1 MPCNPHPGAA
11 LTGRNDQERAMERL
25 SLFWFGVTAA
35 MLMALASAL
44 ALFGVYAAASALLP
58 AHTRTGEELLTSVGY
73 IIIAIAI
80 FEVAKYILEEEV
92 IRAREL
98 RHVSEVR
105 RSMTR
110 FVSTIIIV
118 VFLEGIV
125 AVFKVTLDDMQQLVY
140 PALLI
145 LVGVAMLTG
154 LGVFQRLAATVER
167 DIGAHDDMEEGSS
180 SRRGSARQEDAGA

>member
-1 MPCNPHPGAA
+1 
-11 LTGRNDQERAMERL
+11 MERL
-25 SLFWFGVTAA
+25 SLLWFATTAA

-44 ALFGVYAAASALLP
+44 ALTGVYVAASALMP
-58 AHTRTGEELLTSVGY
+58 AHADTGEELLTSVGY
-73 IIIAIAI
+73 IIIAMAI
-80 FEVAKYILEEEV
+80 FEVAKYFLQEEV

-110 FVSTIIIV
+110 FISTIIIV

-140 PALLI
+140 PVLL
-145 LVGVAMLTG
+145 LVVGVAMLTG
-154 LGVFQRLAATVER
+154 LGVFQRLAATVEQ
-167 DIGAHDDMEEGSS
+167 DVGAHDDVEEDGG
-180 SRRGSARQEDAGA
+180 RPRASAPRKPAGL